1 MVHDN
6 FQFRWPL
13 DKIFLDLGRWHQV
26 MVFITV
32 RIHFE
37 HYGSCI
43 HKRSSIVGKKRVLS
57 QLWAFSASSPSIDSL
72 LCWSRVLG
80 SLCLS
85 WAKIILLGLFSLNF
99 SSREKIFGAILM
111 A

>member
-6 FQFRWPL
+6 FQMAFRQNL
-13 DKIFLDLGRWHQV
+13 SRSGKMASGNGFHN
-26 MVFITV
+26 